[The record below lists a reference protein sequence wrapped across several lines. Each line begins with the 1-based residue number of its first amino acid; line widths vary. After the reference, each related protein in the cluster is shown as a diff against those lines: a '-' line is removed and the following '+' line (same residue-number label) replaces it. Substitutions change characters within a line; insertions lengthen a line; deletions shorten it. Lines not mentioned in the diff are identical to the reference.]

1 MFDSKVNGQAFL
13 NSSTWRF
20 HEFVTP
26 ENPLNRGEK
35 VYAFRDPTS
44 ETVCVKFFLKGRIA

>member
-20 HEFVTP
+20 HEFVAP

-35 VYAFRDPTS
+35 VYAFRDPAS